1 MPLTT
6 ETDMCIPGMQQMM
19 GQMSGRPNLLIAN
32 QGPST
37 PVKYDEKMGVFAP
50 NQGAGRPGQVRLKNP
65 PKGMA

>member
-1 MPLTT
+1 M
-6 ETDMCIPGMQQMM
+6 PGMM
-19 GQMSGRPNLLIAN
+19 GGVNPSQTGNSLLIAN

-50 NQGAGRPGQVRLKNP
+50 NMGAGRPGQVRLKNP

>member
-1 MPLTT
+1 
-6 ETDMCIPGMQQMM
+6 MQQMM
-19 GQMSGRPNLLIAN
+19 GQMGGKPNLLIAN